1 MVSTCYSRLPMH
13 DADTH
18 GHVDLFVHCYCYVIV
33 IVQHDWCSVQSC
45 TSFSRPP
52 QQVLMATMTCLC
64 TILPLL
70 LVIGW
75 LLYNVK
81 LLEATTAGTHGHDD
95 LQLHVRSDASR
106 HLRNL
111 RRKGKCA
118 TNQVHRLSASAN
130 FFLQYHLVANFFCG
144 ATWLPNF
151 CGAT

>member
-1 MVSTCYSRLPMH
+1 
-13 DADTH
+13 
-18 GHVDLFVHCYCYVIV
+18 
-33 IVQHDWCSVQSC
+33 
-45 TSFSRPP
+45 
-52 QQVLMATMTCLC
+52 MATMTCLC
-64 TILPLL
+64 TIFPLL

-95 LQLHVRSDASR
+95 LQLHIRSDASR

-130 FFLQYHLVANFFCG
+130 FFLQCHLVTNFFVVQCHLVANFFLQCHLVLCG
-144 ATWLPNF
+144 GGEIYSGGYLVSKF
-151 CGAT
+151 ELQVS

>member
-1 MVSTCYSRLPMH
+1 
-13 DADTH
+13 
-18 GHVDLFVHCYCYVIV
+18 
-33 IVQHDWCSVQSC
+33 
-45 TSFSRPP
+45 
-52 QQVLMATMTCLC
+52 MATMTCLC

-130 FFLQYHLVANFFCG
+130 FFLQYHLVANFFRG
-144 ATWLPNF
+144 ATWLPTF
-151 CGAT
+151 SCSATWFLVVVVKFILAATWFPNSSCRCPKIFLFTHWEGVWLKCPN